1 MLEKSSGHSL
11 FFGVFSMY
19 ACVHVYTDTCIY
31 VHASVCL
38 PVCMCTRVLAHACM
52 LVEDGTNSP
61 TSLSALFYESGFL
74 NRSQS
79 SQIGLV

>member
-1 MLEKSSGHSL
+1 MLGKSSGHSL
-11 FFGVFSMY
+11 FLGVFSMH

-38 PVCMCTRVLAHACM
+38 RVCVCVWVCVYTHVVAHACM

-74 NRSQS
+74 N
-79 SQIGLV
+79 